1 MNSDTADRPVRFT
14 IWVTKIRFNF
24 DIIGGTAIE
33 NLNGRNVMF
42 GKEREDSSQNSVHT
56 FTLGDNEFIT
66 KVILRTTHHLDKM
79 TFLSNF
85 GKTYGP
91 YGGNTGNYQVERPP
105 GNNGYFYSLFA
116 KDTLNR
122 VGLCCLKLLWVY
134 FSSEDVP
141 GDNDMYDVPRDD
153 DMYDEVGKNDS
164 GENIIFVY
172 WESDEDEDDFEYAI
186 Y

>member
-1 MNSDTADRPVRFT
+1 L
-14 IWVTKIRFNF
+14 TKSIFF
-24 DIIGGTAIE
+24 
-33 NLNGRNVMF
+33 
-42 GKEREDSSQNSVHT
+42 
-56 FTLGDNEFIT
+56 
-66 KVILRTTHHLDKM
+66 
-79 TFLSNF
+79 SNF

-91 YGGNTGNYQVERPP
+91 YGGNNGNDQVEGPP

-153 DMYDEVGKNDS
+153 DMYDEVGDNDS

-172 WESDEDEDDFEYAI
+172 WESNEDEDDFEYAI